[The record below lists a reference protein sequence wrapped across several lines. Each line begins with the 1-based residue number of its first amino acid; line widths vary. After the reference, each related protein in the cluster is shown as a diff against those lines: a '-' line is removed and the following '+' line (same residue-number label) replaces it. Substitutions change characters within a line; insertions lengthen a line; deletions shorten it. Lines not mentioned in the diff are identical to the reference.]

1 MVQEAQRFGSVAGG
15 VSRSGL
21 RIGQEDPPFNPPTLA
36 SQKQRF
42 QFQSPYPPA
51 GQRQYNPPAILPG
64 LEQLPRYEFSGEPGG
79 DARGAM
85 PPMPGERI
93 QRPVYQE
100 PEPPGWKRT
109 ALGIGLSGMANLT
122 GGGPRAADQFFL
134 EPERRAEREYA
145 RDLGAYSASQGEW
158 SDYWNQIMQGQEI
171 DIRERTLEEQK
182 RQFEE
187 EGRRPIP
194 VPRGGSLYDPTTE
207 EALYTDPRGGYGSQ
221 WEQQREDAFAYWLQ
235 FNPGTTR
242 EDMTPADE
250 NEAIIGWRRRQGR
263 EAAVAGFDAEGNV
276 INMPRGESYYEDR
289 PAVGYDEAGNPIFQ
303 RGRRGDRPRAPV
315 VTEEDIAKVDEWE
328 ADEKRRA
335 RRDHQSAGL
344 QLLAPLPGTPER
356 DAFDQALDDEL
367 LAIEAE
373 AEARKERLRSGT
385 IAPGPGEGENEILY
399 FNPDTGKAESR
410 R

>member
-21 RIGQEDPPFNPPTLA
+21 RIGEEDPPFNPRTLA
-36 SQKQRF
+36 SQKQRL

-51 GQRQYNPPAILPG
+51 GQRQYVPPRILPG
-64 LEQLPRYEFSGEPGG
+64 LEGAAPMPDFSGEAGG

-85 PPMPGERI
+85 PPMPQERI

-100 PEPPGWKRT
+100 PEAPGWKRT

-171 DIRERTLEEQK
+171 DIRERTLEEGT

-194 VPRGGSLYDPTTE
+194 VPRGGSLYSPTAE
-207 EALYTDPRGGYGSQ
+207 EAIYTDPRGAYGSQ
-221 WEQQREDAFAYWLQ
+221 WESQREDAINYWLQ
-235 FNPGTTR
+235 FHPETMR
-242 EDMTPADE
+242 EQMTAADE
-250 NEAIIGWRRRQGR
+250 DEAITGWRRRQGR
-263 EAAVAGFDAEGNV
+263 EVAVPGFGPEGELRN
-276 INMPRGESYYEDR
+276 IPRSESYYQER
-289 PAVGYDEAGNPIFQ
+289 PANRFDEYGNIIYQ
-303 RGRRGDRPRAPV
+303 GQQGTTGTRPRVSPIN
-315 VTEEDIAKVDEWE
+315 EEDLARVDEWE

-356 DAFDQALDDEL
+356 EAFDKSLDDEL

-373 AEARKERLRSGT
+373 AEIRRERLRSGT
-385 IAPGPGEGENEILY
+385 IERLPGEGRVLQYNIR
-399 FNPDTGKAESR
+399 TGRAE
-410 R
+410 